1 MANIYN
7 IVYTALA
14 TLGYEVREQGTFSED
29 DTLPSTFITYNLIS
43 KGDIRHSDNEP
54 TSNVSRVQVALYSTD
69 PALKQAAD
77 GSLFTVMKA
86 AGFMRA
92 GGRDLPFD
100 PVSGHFGYACDFR
113 LYQEEV

>member
-14 TLGYEVREQGTFSED
+14 TLGYEVREQGTFSD
-29 DTLPSTFITYNLIS
+29 DEVLPATFITYNLIS
-43 KGDIRHSDNEP
+43 KSDIRHSDNEA

-69 PALKQAAD
+69 PAIKQAAD
-77 GSLFTVMKA
+77 GTLFTVMKA

-100 PVSGHFGYACDFR
+100 PSTGHYGYACDYR
-113 LYQEEV
+113 LHQEEV

>member
-7 IVYTALA
+7 LVYTALA
-14 TLGYEVREQGTFSED
+14 SLGYEVREQGTFSED
-29 DTLPSTFITYNLIS
+29 EALPATFITYTLIS

-54 TSNVSRVQVALYSTD
+54 TSSVGRVQVALYSTD
-69 PALKQAAD
+69 PAIKQAAD
-77 GSLFTVMKA
+77 GLLFGVMKA

-100 PVSGHFGYACDFR
+100 PTTGHYGYACDYR

>member
-14 TLGYEVREQGTFSED
+14 TLGYEVREQGTFSD
-29 DTLPSTFITYNLIS
+29 DDVLPATFITYTLIS

-69 PALKQAAD
+69 PAIKQAAD
-77 GSLFTVMKA
+77 ATLFVPMKA
-86 AGFMRA
+86 AGFLRA

-100 PVSGHFGYACDFR
+100 PVSGHYGYACDYR
-113 LYQEEV
+113 LHQEEV